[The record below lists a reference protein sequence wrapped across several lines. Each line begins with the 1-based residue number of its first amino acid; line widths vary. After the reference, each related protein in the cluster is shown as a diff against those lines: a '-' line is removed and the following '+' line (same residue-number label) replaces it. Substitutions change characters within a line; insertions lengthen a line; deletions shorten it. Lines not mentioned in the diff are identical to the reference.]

1 MPIVRPFRG
10 VRPREEH
17 AAQVIA
23 PPYDVVSTEE
33 ARTTAGGR
41 PNNFLHVS
49 RPEID
54 LLPGTSFNDD
64 QTYTKAAENYRALLR
79 REVLAADPREAYYV
93 YRIRLGE
100 HIQTGVVASVAVADY
115 VSQRVRRHE
124 LTRPDKEDDRA
135 RHIETLGAQ
144 TGPALLTFRD
154 NAALHA
160 LIEAAAKATPEYE
173 DLPLSGARHT
183 LWRVD
188 EPAQVAEFTHA
199 FALLPCA
206 YIADGHHRTA
216 AAARVA
222 QNRGGAAG
230 DPWQYFLA
238 VLFPASEMHIL
249 PYHRVVRDLH
259 GQSAEDLL
267 TALRHACSVEPVALA
282 YAPSHPRECGMYLKG
297 IWYRLELPASG
308 SEDPRD
314 HLDVSL
320 LERHVLR
327 PLLGIENARTD
338 ARIDFVGGARGVAEL
353 ERRVNEAQAAVAF
366 AMYPTALS
374 DLMDIADAGGVM
386 PPKSTWFEPK
396 LADGLVCYDFN
407 VEKTDTSQRMQDT
420 SKN

>member
-1 MPIVRPFRG
+1 MPVVRPFRG
-10 VRPREEH
+10 VRPREEF

-33 ARTTAGGR
+33 ARAVAGGR
-41 PNNFLHVS
+41 PYNFLHIS

-54 LLPGTSFNDD
+54 LPPGTSFRDD
-64 QTYTKAAENYRALLR
+64 LAYAKAAENYRALLAQD
-79 REVLAADPREAYYV
+79 VLVADPRAAYYI
-93 YRIRLGE
+93 YRIRLGD
-100 HIQTGVVASVAVADY
+100 HVQTGVVATVAVADY

-154 NAALHA
+154 NTALNG
-160 LIEAAAKATPEYE
+160 LIAEATKAGPEYE

-188 EPAQVAEFTHA
+188 DPAQVAEFTRA

-222 QNRGGAAG
+222 QHRGGAD
-230 DPWQYFLA
+230 DPWQYFLT

-249 PYHRVVRDLH
+249 PYHRAVRDLH
-259 GQSAEDLL
+259 GLCTQEFLA
-267 TALRHACSVEPVALA
+267 ALRNECAVESVARA
-282 YAPSHPRECGMYLKG
+282 YAPAHARECGMYLDG
-297 IWYRLELPASG
+297 IWYRLGLPESG

-320 LERHVLR
+320 LERYVLK

-338 ARIDFVGGARGVAEL
+338 ARIDFVGGVRGTAEL
-353 ERRVNEAQAAVAF
+353 ERRVNAGQDAVAF
-366 AMYPTALS
+366 AMHPTALS
-374 DLMDIADAGGVM
+374 DLMNIADTGGVM

-396 LADGLVCYDFN
+396 LADGLVCYDFGVN
-407 VEKTDTSQRMQDT
+407 VKGEG
-420 SKN
+420 